1 MSALEVVVFRE
12 PAPSDKFCV
21 VVRML
26 GNNMLTVGKGLQLDE
41 ADQLGS
47 CLSYVLNAARAL
59 GLAEGVR
66 RTAGNEAGQKALDDA
81 MNEADALFVSAYTK
95 KEDAA

>member
-1 MSALEVVVFRE
+1 MSALEVVVFKE

-26 GNNMLTVGKGLQLDE
+26 GNNMLMVGKGLPLED
-41 ADQLGS
+41 ADKVGGN
-47 CLSYVLNAARAL
+47 LSYVLNAARAL
-59 GLAEGVR
+59 GLADGVR
-66 RTAGNEAGQKALDDA
+66 RLAGNEAGQKALDDA
-81 MNEADALFVSAYTK
+81 MNEADALFVSTYTK